1 MASELLALN
10 PLCIRLT
17 EGLPVKRA
25 FAELSNGEISVERF
39 ESLMKVNLN

>member
-10 PLCIRLT
+10 PLCIHLT

-25 FAELSNGEISVERF
+25 FAELSNGEISVGRF
-39 ESLMKVNLN
+39 VAKLSSNF